1 MALGCETDRPAKH
14 QARAQGLLPAQ
25 HRAQLARNQGTIS
38 QDTVAGMA
46 MTAPLSHPM
55 GASAICANWILD
67 RLTEARGVLALAA
80 VDLPMGGAA

>member
-1 MALGCETDRPAKH
+1 
-14 QARAQGLLPAQ
+14 
-25 HRAQLARNQGTIS
+25 
-38 QDTVAGMA
+38 

-67 RLTEARGVLALAA
+67 RLTEARGVLADPTRHPESLVILAARVVAEQTDSARECANAHDLLCQLDRRPIHVLAA